1 MPNSQPCISF
11 KGDHLVLR
19 DPHLK
24 NIRRK
29 NVFLSNLNI
38 LKMSH
43 VFLYVDIYIYM
54 FMEGLYSRGYCITSM
69 SAEIFEYIYIYTG
82 AINATTFSV
91 HNLIIQIIS
100 AID

>member
-43 VFLYVDIYIYM
+43 VFLYVDIYIYVYGR
-54 FMEGLYSRGYCITSM
+54 FVFPRVL
-69 SAEIFEYIYIYTG
+69 
-82 AINATTFSV
+82 
-91 HNLIIQIIS
+91 HNFHVCGDI
-100 AID
+100 